1 MKPHLSKDAD
11 SNFFNMTQVKK
22 IDFFTLSFG
31 LISSFFLIYLLKEIV
46 SFRHSLIFIIGLL
59 LGLTLYHA
67 SFGFTGGWR
76 NFIERSNSSAL
87 RAQLVMLAIAVLLF
101 SNFIN
106 AESLFYETHIVG
118 SLAPANVS
126 LIIGSFIFG
135 LAMQFAGG
143 CGSGT
148 LFTVG
153 GGNTKMFITLVFFVI
168 GSLAGTYNFTFWIE
182 LPTLGNISLLD
193 EFGVINSIIIQLI
206 FIILL
211 YLIFSYVD
219 KKKNN
224 IVDHSDIFKSSNFN
238 LIKGPWPLF
247 LGALLLAILNFLMLN
262 VAGHPWSI
270 TFAFGLWGAKI
281 ADFIGINVANWDFW
295 NFQYPKGALRNS
307 IFADHTSIS
316 NFGIILGAL
325 IASSLAGSFNNKIEI
340 KPKII
345 LAAIFGGFFM
355 GFGARLAFG
364 CNIGALFSG
373 IASGSLHGW
382 LWFLFAFL
390 GSYFGVKL
398 RRLFYT

>member
-1 MKPHLSKDAD
+1 MIQ
-11 SNFFNMTQVKK
+11 TKK
-22 IDFFTLSFG
+22 IDFFILSFG
-31 LISSFFLIYLLKEIV
+31 LVSSIFLVYFFKQIIN
-46 SFRHSLIFIIGLL
+46 FQHSLIFVIGLL

-76 NFIERSNSSAL
+76 NFIERSDSSAL
-87 RAQLVMLAIAVLLF
+87 RAQFLMLAFAILLF
-101 SNFIN
+101 SGIVNSKSI
-106 AESLFYETHIVG
+106 FYGNPIVG
-118 SLAPANVS
+118 SVAPTNVS

-135 LAMQFAGG
+135 LAMQLAGG

-148 LFTVG
+148 LYTVG
-153 GGNTKMFITLVFFVI
+153 GGNTKMLITLIFFVI
-168 GSLAGTYNFTFWIE
+168 GSLVGTYNFTFWIE

-193 EFGVINSIIIQLI
+193 KFGIINSIIIQLI
-206 FIILL
+206 FIVLL

-238 LIKGPWPLF
+238 IIKGSWPLF
-247 LGALLLAILNFLMLN
+247 LGAVLLAILNFLMLN
-262 VAGHPWSI
+262 VAGHPWSV

-281 ADFIGINVANWDFW
+281 ADFIGINVASWDFW
-295 NFQYPKGALRNS
+295 NFQYPKAALRNS

-316 NFGIILGAL
+316 NIGIILGAL
-325 IASSLAGSFNNKIEI
+325 IASSLAGSFNNKNRI
-340 KPKII
+340 KTKII
-345 LAAIFGGFFM
+345 FAAMLGGFFM

-382 LWFLFAFL
+382 IWFLFAFI
-390 GSYFGVKL
+390 GTYFGVKL

>member
-1 MKPHLSKDAD
+1 
-11 SNFFNMTQVKK
+11 MTQVKK

-168 GSLAGTYNFTFWIE
+168 GSLVGTYNFTFWIE

-193 EFGVINSIIIQLI
+193 EFGIINSVIIQLI

-211 YLIFSYVD
+211 YLIFSHAD

-325 IASSLAGSFNNKIEI
+325 IASSLAGSFNNKSEI

-382 LWFLFAFL
+382 LWFLFAFV
-390 GSYFGVKL
+390 GSYFGVRL

>member
-1 MKPHLSKDAD
+1 
-11 SNFFNMTQVKK
+11 MTQVKK

-135 LAMQFAGG
+135 LAMQLAGG

-382 LWFLFAFL
+382 LWFLFAFV
-390 GSYFGVKL
+390 GSYFGVRL

>member
-1 MKPHLSKDAD
+1 
-11 SNFFNMTQVKK
+11 MTQVKK

-135 LAMQFAGG
+135 LAMQLAGG

-168 GSLAGTYNFTFWIE
+168 GSLVGTYNFTFWIE

-193 EFGVINSIIIQLI
+193 EFGVINSVIIQLI

-211 YLIFSYVD
+211 YLIFSHVD

-224 IVDHSDIFKSSNFN
+224 IVDHSDIFKSTNFN

-325 IASSLAGSFNNKIEI
+325 IASSLAGSFNNKSEI

-382 LWFLFAFL
+382 LWFLFAFV
-390 GSYFGVKL
+390 GSYFGVRL

>member
-1 MKPHLSKDAD
+1 
-11 SNFFNMTQVKK
+11 MTQVKK

-168 GSLAGTYNFTFWIE
+168 GSLVGTYNFTFWIE

-211 YLIFSYVD
+211 YLIFSHVD

-325 IASSLAGSFNNKIEI
+325 IASSLAGSFNNKSEI

-390 GSYFGVKL
+390 GSYLGVRL

>member
-1 MKPHLSKDAD
+1 
-11 SNFFNMTQVKK
+11 MTQVKK

-135 LAMQFAGG
+135 LAMQLAGG

-168 GSLAGTYNFTFWIE
+168 GSLVGTYNFTFWIE

-193 EFGVINSIIIQLI
+193 EFGIINSVIIQLI

-211 YLIFSYVD
+211 YLIFSHAD

-325 IASSLAGSFNNKIEI
+325 IASSLAGSFNNKSEI

-382 LWFLFAFL
+382 LWFLFAFV
-390 GSYFGVKL
+390 GSYFGVRL

>member
-1 MKPHLSKDAD
+1 
-11 SNFFNMTQVKK
+11 MTQVKK

-87 RAQLVMLAIAVLLF
+87 RAQLAMLAIAVLLF

-135 LAMQFAGG
+135 LAMQLAGG

-168 GSLAGTYNFTFWIE
+168 GSLVGTYNFTFWIE

-193 EFGVINSIIIQLI
+193 EFGIINSVIIQLI

-211 YLIFSYVD
+211 YLIFSHVD

-325 IASSLAGSFNNKIEI
+325 IASSLAGSFNNKSEI

-390 GSYFGVKL
+390 GSYLGVRL

>member
-1 MKPHLSKDAD
+1 MLQ
-11 SNFFNMTQVKK
+11 TKK
-22 IDFFTLSFG
+22 IDFFVLSFG
-31 LISSFFLIYLLKEIV
+31 LVSSIFLVYFFKQIIN
-46 SFRHSLIFIIGLL
+46 FQHSLIFVIGLL

-76 NFIERSNSSAL
+76 NFIERSDSSAL
-87 RAQLVMLAIAVLLF
+87 RAQFLMLAFAILLF
-101 SNFIN
+101 SGIVNSKSI
-106 AESLFYETHIVG
+106 FYGNPIVG
-118 SLAPANVS
+118 SVAPTNVS

-135 LAMQFAGG
+135 LAMQLAGG

-148 LFTVG
+148 LYTVG
-153 GGNTKMFITLVFFVI
+153 GGNTKMLITLIFFVI
-168 GSLAGTYNFTFWIE
+168 GSLVGTYNFTFWIE

-193 EFGVINSIIIQLI
+193 KFGIINSIIIQLI
-206 FIILL
+206 FIVLL

-238 LIKGPWPLF
+238 IIKGSWPLF
-247 LGALLLAILNFLMLN
+247 LGAVLLAILNFLMLN
-262 VAGHPWSI
+262 VAGHPWSV

-281 ADFIGINVANWDFW
+281 ADFIGINVASWDFW
-295 NFQYPKGALRNS
+295 NFQYPKAALRNS

-316 NFGIILGAL
+316 NIGIILGAL
-325 IASSLAGSFNNKIEI
+325 IASSLAGSFNNKNRI
-340 KPKII
+340 KTKII
-345 LAAIFGGFFM
+345 FAAMLGGFFM

-382 LWFLFAFL
+382 IWFLFAFI
-390 GSYFGVKL
+390 GTYFGVKL

>member
-1 MKPHLSKDAD
+1 
-11 SNFFNMTQVKK
+11 MTQVKK

-135 LAMQFAGG
+135 LAMQLAGG

-168 GSLAGTYNFTFWIE
+168 GSLVGTYNFTFWIE

-382 LWFLFAFL
+382 LWFLFAFV
-390 GSYFGVKL
+390 GSYFGVRL

>member
-1 MKPHLSKDAD
+1 
-11 SNFFNMTQVKK
+11 MTQVKK

-106 AESLFYETHIVG
+106 SESLFYETHIVG

-135 LAMQFAGG
+135 LAMQLAGG

-168 GSLAGTYNFTFWIE
+168 GSLVGTYNFTFWIE

-193 EFGVINSIIIQLI
+193 EFGIINSVIIQLI

-211 YLIFSYVD
+211 YLIFSHVD

-224 IVDHSDIFKSSNFN
+224 IVDHSDIFKSTNFN

-382 LWFLFAFL
+382 LWFLFAFV
-390 GSYFGVKL
+390 GSYFGVRL

>member
-1 MKPHLSKDAD
+1 
-11 SNFFNMTQVKK
+11 MTQVKK

-106 AESLFYETHIVG
+106 SESLFYETSIVG

-168 GSLAGTYNFTFWIE
+168 GSLVGTYNFTFWIE

-211 YLIFSYVD
+211 YLIFSHVD

-325 IASSLAGSFNNKIEI
+325 IASSLAGAFNNKSEI

>member
-1 MKPHLSKDAD
+1 
-11 SNFFNMTQVKK
+11 MTQVKK

-106 AESLFYETHIVG
+106 SESLFYETHIVG

-135 LAMQFAGG
+135 LAMQLAGG

-211 YLIFSYVD
+211 YLIFSHVD

-224 IVDHSDIFKSSNFN
+224 IVDHSDIFKSTNFN

-325 IASSLAGSFNNKIEI
+325 IASSLAGSFNNKSEI

>member
-1 MKPHLSKDAD
+1 
-11 SNFFNMTQVKK
+11 MTQVKK

-87 RAQLVMLAIAVLLF
+87 RAQLAMLAIAVLLF

-135 LAMQFAGG
+135 LAMQLAGG

-168 GSLAGTYNFTFWIE
+168 GSLVGTYNFTFWIE

-193 EFGVINSIIIQLI
+193 EFGIINSVIIQLI

-382 LWFLFAFL
+382 LWFLFAFV
-390 GSYFGVKL
+390 GSYFGVRL

>member
-1 MKPHLSKDAD
+1 
-11 SNFFNMTQVKK
+11 MTQVKK

-106 AESLFYETHIVG
+106 AESLFYETHIIG

-316 NFGIILGAL
+316 NVGIILGAL

-382 LWFLFAFL
+382 LWFLFAFV
-390 GSYFGVKL
+390 GSYFGVRL

>member
-1 MKPHLSKDAD
+1 
-11 SNFFNMTQVKK
+11 MTQVKK

-168 GSLAGTYNFTFWIE
+168 GSLVGTYNFTFWIE

-193 EFGVINSIIIQLI
+193 EFGIINSVIIQLI

-211 YLIFSYVD
+211 YLIFSHVD

-295 NFQYPKGALRNS
+295 NFQYPRGALRNS
-307 IFADHTSIS
+307 VFADHTSIS

-382 LWFLFAFL
+382 LWFLFAFV
-390 GSYFGVKL
+390 GSYFGVRL

>member
-1 MKPHLSKDAD
+1 MLKA
-11 SNFFNMTQVKK
+11 KK
-22 IDFFTLSFG
+22 IDFFVLSFG
-31 LISSFFLIYLLKEIV
+31 LISSIFLVYFFKQIIN
-46 SFRHSLIFIIGLL
+46 FQHSLIFVIGLL

-76 NFIERSNSSAL
+76 NFIERSDSSAL
-87 RAQLVMLAIAVLLF
+87 RAQFLMLVFAILLF
-101 SNFIN
+101 SGFVNSKSI
-106 AESLFYETHIVG
+106 FYGNPIVG
-118 SLAPANVS
+118 SVAPTNVS

-135 LAMQFAGG
+135 LAMQLAGG

-148 LFTVG
+148 LYTVG
-153 GGNTKMFITLVFFVI
+153 GGNTKMLITLIFFVI
-168 GSLAGTYNFTFWIE
+168 GSLVGTYNFTFWIE

-193 EFGVINSIIIQLI
+193 KFGIINSIIIQLI
-206 FIILL
+206 FIVLL

-238 LIKGPWPLF
+238 IIKGSWPLF
-247 LGALLLAILNFLMLN
+247 LGAVLLAILNFLMLN
-262 VAGHPWSI
+262 VAGHPWSV

-281 ADFIGINVANWDFW
+281 ADFIGINVASWDFW
-295 NFQYPKGALRNS
+295 NFQYPKAALRNS

-316 NFGIILGAL
+316 NIGIILGAL
-325 IASSLAGSFNNKIEI
+325 IASSLAGSFNNKNRI
-340 KPKII
+340 KTKII
-345 LAAIFGGFFM
+345 FAAMLGGFFM

-382 LWFLFAFL
+382 IWFLFAFI
-390 GSYFGVKL
+390 GTYFGVKL

>member
-1 MKPHLSKDAD
+1 
-11 SNFFNMTQVKK
+11 MTQVKK

-168 GSLAGTYNFTFWIE
+168 GSLVGTYNFTFWIE

-211 YLIFSYVD
+211 YLIFSHVD

-325 IASSLAGSFNNKIEI
+325 IASSLAGSFNNKSEI

-390 GSYFGVKL
+390 GSYFGVRL

>member
-1 MKPHLSKDAD
+1 
-11 SNFFNMTQVKK
+11 MTQVKK

-168 GSLAGTYNFTFWIE
+168 GSLVGTYNFTFWIE

-382 LWFLFAFL
+382 LWFLFAFV
-390 GSYFGVKL
+390 GSYFGVRL

>member
-1 MKPHLSKDAD
+1 
-11 SNFFNMTQVKK
+11 MTQVKK

-106 AESLFYETHIVG
+106 SQSLFYESPIVG
-118 SLAPANVS
+118 SLAPTNVS

-135 LAMQFAGG
+135 LAMQLAGG

-168 GSLAGTYNFTFWIE
+168 GSLVGTYNFTFWIE

-211 YLIFSYVD
+211 YLIFSHVD

-325 IASSLAGSFNNKIEI
+325 IASSLAGSFNNKSEI

>member
-1 MKPHLSKDAD
+1 
-11 SNFFNMTQVKK
+11 MTQVKK

-106 AESLFYETHIVG
+106 SESLFYETHIVG

-168 GSLAGTYNFTFWIE
+168 GSLVGTYNFTFWIE

-193 EFGVINSIIIQLI
+193 EFGIINSVIIQLI

-211 YLIFSYVD
+211 YLIFSHVD

-224 IVDHSDIFKSSNFN
+224 IVDHSDIFKSTNFN

-382 LWFLFAFL
+382 LWFLFAFV
-390 GSYFGVKL
+390 GSYFGVRL

>member
-1 MKPHLSKDAD
+1 
-11 SNFFNMTQVKK
+11 MTQVKK

-106 AESLFYETHIVG
+106 SESLFYETHIVG

-135 LAMQFAGG
+135 LAMQLAGG

-168 GSLAGTYNFTFWIE
+168 GSLVGTYNFTFWIE

-193 EFGVINSIIIQLI
+193 EFGIINSVIIQLI

-211 YLIFSYVD
+211 YLIFSHVD

-224 IVDHSDIFKSSNFN
+224 IVDHSDIFKSTNFN

-325 IASSLAGSFNNKIEI
+325 IASSLAGSFNNKSEI

-382 LWFLFAFL
+382 LWFLFAFV
-390 GSYFGVKL
+390 GSYFGVRL

>member
-1 MKPHLSKDAD
+1 
-11 SNFFNMTQVKK
+11 MTQVKK

-87 RAQLVMLAIAVLLF
+87 RAQLAMLAIAVLLF

-211 YLIFSYVD
+211 YLIFSHAD

-325 IASSLAGSFNNKIEI
+325 IASSLAGSFNNKSEI

-382 LWFLFAFL
+382 LWFLFAFV
-390 GSYFGVKL
+390 GSYFGVRL

>member
-1 MKPHLSKDAD
+1 
-11 SNFFNMTQVKK
+11 MTQVKK

-135 LAMQFAGG
+135 LAMQLAGG

-224 IVDHSDIFKSSNFN
+224 IVDHSDIFKSTNFN

-382 LWFLFAFL
+382 LWFLFAFV
-390 GSYFGVKL
+390 GSYFGVRL